1 MTKYLIGLRSKTFK
15 DEVTGMEDS
24 SLQKAPRWEEL
35 EERWAPIMW
44 WYYVMVLFYGNLYVF
59 YFMEIYMF
67 FISWSKLFGLGYY
80 MFYLMMYPTH
90 YSVTWHQTAGSL
102 KFSENRKSY
111 RETSLDMSGENRK
124 FMMKWDF
131 PDESSDCHVISDELV
146 FEVKFVSKVCQ

>member
-1 MTKYLIGLRSKTFK
+1 MKNAFSI
-15 DEVTGMEDS
+15 
-24 SLQKAPRWEEL
+24 A
-35 EERWAPIMW
+35 
-44 WYYVMVLFYGNLYVF
+44 
-59 YFMEIYMF
+59 
-67 FISWSKLFGLGYY
+67 
-80 MFYLMMYPTH
+80 
-90 YSVTWHQTAGSL
+90 WHNTGSL